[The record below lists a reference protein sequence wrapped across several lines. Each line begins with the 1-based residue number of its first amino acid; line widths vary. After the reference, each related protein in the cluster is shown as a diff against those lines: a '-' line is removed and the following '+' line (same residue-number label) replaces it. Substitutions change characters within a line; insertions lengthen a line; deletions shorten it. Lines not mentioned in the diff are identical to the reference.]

1 MNFIV
6 KLARSPLTNTCR
18 VAFSND
24 NWKDRDKSAEK
35 VYISA
40 EESKYERMKKKLWQ
54 VSLTKSTKFNR
65 ILLKKSK
72 SSKENSRLS

>member
-6 KLARSPLTNTCR
+6 KIVRSSLTKTCR
-18 VAFSND
+18 ASFSGD

-40 EESKYERMKKKLWQ
+40 EESNYLPIKRKLWQ
-54 VSLTKSTKFNR
+54 VY
-65 ILLKKSK
+65 
-72 SSKENSRLS
+72 

>member
-6 KLARSPLTNTCR
+6 KLVRSPLTNTCR
-18 VAFSND
+18 VAFSKD
-24 NWKDRDKSAEK
+24 NWKDRDQSAEK

-40 EESKYERMKKKLWQ
+40 EESKYESMKKKLWQ
-54 VSLTKSTKFNR
+54 VFLTKSTRVNR

-72 SSKENSRLS
+72 FSKENSRLS